1 MPDTYT
7 LAVAQP
13 RTAPPERREDNAAR
27 AVELVAEAAARGADL
42 VLFPEHSP
50 GPFTEAESYDAAPAM
65 AEAARAHGVNVCWS
79 RMERCPDGLFRLVVH
94 VTDRTGAPAFRYER
108 SHPAT
113 VPPKDTG
120 GWVAPGPVLGS
131 FTLDGV
137 PMGIVVCSELWI
149 PEPARVLAL
158 RGAEILLSPAGGGFT
173 SLAPNWEMIARVRA
187 VENQC
192 YLALTNNLWDVE
204 SGSAMVT
211 GPEHPLAVA
220 GRAELAVAPLD
231 LARLR
236 WLRAQDDQLGA
247 VKPFDAIPGLL
258 RARRPELYAELSEP
272 RDGLFDYHTPPQEI
286 SEQR

>member
-13 RTAPPERREDNAAR
+13 RTAPSERRADNVAR
-27 AVELVAEAAARGADL
+27 AVELVAEAAAKGADL
-42 VLFPEHSP
+42 ILFPEHSP
-50 GPFTEAESYDAAPAM
+50 GPFTAAESYDATPAM
-65 AEAARAHGVNVCWS
+65 TEAAKAHGVNVCWS
-79 RMERCPDGLFRLVVH
+79 RMEECSDGLWRLTVYVLRRDGS
-94 VTDRTGAPAFRYER
+94 VALRYER

-131 FTLDGV
+131 FELDGV
-137 PMGIVVCSELWI
+137 PMGVVVCSELWI

-158 RGAEILLSPAGGGFT
+158 RGAQVLLSPAGGGFT

-187 VENQC
+187 IENQC

-204 SGSAMVT
+204 SGSALIT
-211 GPEHPLAVA
+211 GPEHPLVKA
-220 GRAELAVAPLD
+220 GRAELAVAEID

-236 WLRAQDDQLGA
+236 WLRDNDDRLGA
-247 VKPFDAIPGLL
+247 TKPFDSIPGLL
-258 RARRPELYAELSEP
+258 RARRPELYGELAEP
-272 RDGLFDYHTPPQEI
+272 REGLFDYHTPPA
-286 SEQR
+286 SE